1 MGQRYC
7 RLWHQSNIKAKGI
20 KDLLIDVGKLRT
32 TRQQVGKTSN
42 LLSWAAGKTWKYPK
56 SGIQRKLM
64 PKCQCKESWLG
75 NIETITTKKCKNS

>member
-42 LLSWAAGKTWKYPK
+42 LLSWAAGNL

-75 NIETITTKKCKNS
+75 NIETITTKKM